1 MRSTGSTML
10 LTGNHAAAYGAMLA
24 RPKVIPIYPITPQTP
39 IAEKLTELQLQGLL
53 NAEFITPESEHSAMA
68 ACISASLTGVR
79 VFTAT
84 SSQGLLL
91 MHELLHFASGARTPI
106 VMANA
111 NRTPAIPWGFWAD
124 HTDSLAQRDTGW
136 IQFYTESPQEAL
148 DTVLQAYLTAE
159 TVGLPAMVIFEAF
172 YVTHCL
178 EVVEVPAQEAVDSYL
193 PPYEPEVKLDPEVG
207 RSFGNVVDQKMYF
220 QHRRSLDQAMER
232 VFETARNADEQWR
245 ELTGRG
251 YGIVEKYK
259 SDDAETVLL
268 TMGSI
273 SGTAKVA
280 VDNMRKSGLSVGLLK
295 VRLFRP
301 FPVQELRRELQG
313 RQRIVILDRNFSPG
327 CGGILHQETKAA
339 LYGMKNVPPVFGYLA
354 GVGGVNVS
362 PQKIEE
368 MVRSALRA
376 AECPVKSIWAGD
388 E

>member
-1 MRSTGSTML
+1 MKFKGSTML

-24 RPKVIPIYPITPQTP
+24 QPKVIPIYPITPQTP

-53 NAEFITPESEHSAMA
+53 KAEFITPESEHSAMA

-106 VMANA
+106 VMVNA

-124 HTDSLAQRDTGW
+124 QTDSLSQRDTGW
-136 IQFYTESPQEAL
+136 IQLYTESPQEAL
-148 DTVLQAYLTAE
+148 DTVLQAYRIAE
-159 TVGLPAMVIFEAF
+159 TAALPAMVIFEAF

-178 EVVEVPAQEAVDSYL
+178 EIVDVPAQELVDSYL
-193 PPYEPEVKLDPEVG
+193 PPYEPELKLDPQVG
-207 RSFGNVVDQKMYF
+207 RSFGNVVNQEMYRR
-220 QHRRSLDQAMER
+220 HRKSLDQAMES
-232 VFETARNADEQWR
+232 VFGVAREADEIWR
-245 ELTGRG
+245 KLTGRG
-251 YGIVEKYK
+251 YGIIEKYK
-259 SDDAETVLL
+259 SDDAEIVLL

-280 VDNMRKSGLSVGLLK
+280 IDTMREDGFSVGLLK

-301 FPVQELRRELQG
+301 FPVQELRGELQG
-313 RQRIVILDRNFSPG
+313 RQRVVIIDRNFSPG
-327 CGGILHQETKAA
+327 CGGILHQEVKAA
-339 LYGMKNVPPVFGYLA
+339 LYGMKNPPPVFGYLA
-354 GVGGVNVS
+354 GVGGTNVS
-362 PQKIEE
+362 PAKIENL
-368 MVRSALRA
+368 VKLALKQ
-376 AECPVKSIWAGD
+376 EQSVNSLWEGD

>member
-1 MRSTGSTML
+1 MKFKSSTML

-106 VMANA
+106 VMVNA
-111 NRTPAIPWGFWAD
+111 NRTPAIPWGFWPD
-124 HTDSLAQRDTGW
+124 QTDSLAQRDTGW

-148 DTVLQAYLTAE
+148 DTVLQAYMTAE
-159 TVGLPAMVIFEAF
+159 TVALPAMVIFEAF

-178 EVVEVPAQEAVDSYL
+178 EVVDVPAQELVDSYL
-193 PPYEPEVKLDPEVG
+193 PPYDPELKLDPEVG
-207 RSFGNVVDQKMYF
+207 RSFGNVVNQEMYCR
-220 QHRRSLDQAMER
+220 HRRSMAQTMEG
-232 VFETARNADEQWR
+232 VFGIAREADEKWR

-259 SDDAETVLL
+259 SDDAEIALL

-273 SGTAKVA
+273 SGTAKAA
-280 VDNMRKSGLSVGLLK
+280 VDNMREAGLSVGLLK

-313 RQRIVILDRNFSPG
+313 RQRVVVLDRNFSPG
-327 CGGILHQETKAA
+327 CGGILHQEVKAA
-339 LYGMKNVPPVFGYLA
+339 LYGMKNPPPVYGYLA
-354 GVGGVNVS
+354 GVGGTNVS
-362 PQKIEE
+362 PAKIENL
-368 MVRSALRA
+368 VRSSLNQ
-376 AECPVKSIWAGD
+376 ECSVNSLWAGD

>member
-1 MRSTGSTML
+1 MSYAGQSE
-10 LTGNHAAAYGAMLA
+10 GNPHLPY
-24 RPKVIPIYPITPQTP
+24 YPQTP

-79 VFTAT
+79 AFTAT

-159 TVGLPAMVIFEAF
+159 TVGLPAIVIFEAF

-273 SGTAKVA
+273 SGTAKIA
-280 VDNMRKSGLSVGLLK
+280 VDNMRESGLSVGLLK

-301 FPVQELRRELQG
+301 FPVQELRRELQ
-313 RQRIVILDRNFSPG
+313 
-327 CGGILHQETKAA
+327 
-339 LYGMKNVPPVFGYLA
+339 A
-354 GVGGVNVS
+354 G
-362 PQKIEE
+362 
-368 MVRSALRA
+368 SASL
-376 AECPVKSIWAGD
+376 S
-388 E
+388 